1 MCMTNFI
8 LFEKEELR
16 TLIRSEV
23 ELAVANAMA
32 DNKAQKKTASKYLTR
47 NEAADELRVSLSSLH
62 RLVATGQLPCIKIG
76 RKSVFRDKDVQ
87 QVGIIL
93 NR

>member
-1 MCMTNFI
+1 MDSI
-8 LFEKEELR
+8 IVLKKEELR
-16 TLIRSEV
+16 SLIRE
-23 ELAVANAMA
+23 EMETAVAKV
-32 DNKAQKKTASKYLTR
+32 KAEYEVQKKNAPKYRTR
-47 NEAADELRVSLSSLH
+47 QEAADELRVSLSSLH

-87 QVGIIL
+87 QFGITL

>member
-1 MCMTNFI
+1 MDSI
-8 LFEKEELR
+8 IVLKKEELR

-23 ELAVANAMA
+23 ELAVANVMA
-32 DNKAQKKTASKYLTR
+32 DNKAQKKTAPKYLTR
-47 NEAADELRVSLSSLH
+47 NEAANELRVSLSSLH

-76 RKSVFRDKDVQ
+76 RKSVFRDKDIQ
-87 QVGIIL
+87 QVGITL

>member
-1 MCMTNFI
+1 MKNFI

-16 TLIRSEV
+16 FLIREEV
-23 ELAVANAMA
+23 ETAMA
-32 DNKAQKKTASKYLTR
+32 TVKVKYEAQKNTAPKYLTR
-47 NEAADELRVSLSSLH
+47 NEAADELRISLSTLH
-62 RLVATGQLPCIKIG
+62 RLVATGQLCCIKIG

>member
-1 MCMTNFI
+1 MTNFI

-16 TLIRSEV
+16 TLIRLEV
-23 ELAVANAMA
+23 ELAIANAMA
-32 DNKAQKKTASKYLTR
+32 DSKAQKKTAPKYLTR

-76 RKSVFRDKDVQ
+76 RKSVFLEKDLHR
-87 QVGIIL
+87 VGITL

>member
-1 MCMTNFI
+1 MDSI
-8 LFEKEELR
+8 IVLKKEELR

-32 DNKAQKKTASKYLTR
+32 DNKAQKKTAPKYLTR
-47 NEAADELRVSLSSLH
+47 NEAANELRVSLSSLH

-76 RKSVFRDKDVQ
+76 RKSVFRDKDIQ
-87 QVGIIL
+87 QVGITL